1 MRKGRCSMSENVV
14 VKKRRRIR
22 HRGRAEQV
30 WIYLGKQLRFFINES
45 DWKVLPMAAVIAAL
59 VAMVIRNK
67 FFVNM
72 EGGLIGSFA
81 LCCVAIWNGC
91 FNSIQAVCRERA
103 IIKREHRSGMHIS
116 SYVVAHMIYQFLLC
130 AAQTVVTMYVLKLV
144 GVKFP
149 NEGSLVTGW
158 MILDIGLS
166 MFLISYASDM
176 LSLFISS
183 ICHTTTSAMTI
194 MPFVL
199 IFQLVFSGGIIPLP
213 AWSQSLSKLTISNYG
228 VKAIAS
234 QSGYNEMPME
244 TGWKTLVSMR
254 DKEFATTVTVGQIL
268 DALGSPAMDKYR
280 DQVVLRSVTVGE
292 VTEMLNSADETL
304 RLREKEIVHP
314 VTLREVLTYV
324 QGSSAMEG
332 LREKKIPLLGN
343 MGITFGDAVDKVLGS
358 EEMQSVL
365 DEGVRTTV
373 SFGKVLDILQADG
386 FAEENGDVVLNQPV
400 TLGQI
405 IDLLRNNEVIQGK
418 RDFSFDIRLSVGDI
432 LEIAGEERV
441 KELVMTKTADAA
453 RKPEYDRTLRNIAE
467 NWIWLGI
474 FIFLFA
480 AMATISLELI
490 DKDKR

>member
-1 MRKGRCSMSENVV
+1 MSENVV
-14 VKKRRRIR
+14 VKKRRKIR
-22 HRGRAEQV
+22 HRGRGAQIG
-30 WIYLGKQLRFFINES
+30 IYLGKQLRFFVNES
-45 DWKVLPMAAVIAAL
+45 DWKVIPMAAVIAGL

-81 LCCVAIWNGC
+81 LACVAIWNGC
-91 FNSIQAVCRERA
+91 FNSIQAICRERA

-116 SYVVAHMIYQFLLC
+116 SYVIAHMIYQFLLC
-130 AAQTVVTMYVLKLV
+130 LAQTAVTMYVLKMV

-149 NEGSLVTGW
+149 NEGSLITGW
-158 MILDIGLS
+158 MIVDIGIT

-244 TGWKTLVSMR
+244 TGWKTLLSLR
-254 DKEFATTVTVGQIL
+254 EKEFGTTVTVGQIL
-268 DALGSPAMDKYR
+268 DALGSPAMEKYR

-292 VTEMLNSADETL
+292 VTEILNSADETL
-304 RLREKEIVHP
+304 QLRDRVIIHP

-324 QGSSAMEG
+324 QNSSAMQG

-358 EEMQSVL
+358 EEMQPVL
-365 DEGVRTTV
+365 DEGINTTV
-373 SFGKVLDILQADG
+373 TVGKVLDILQADG
-386 FAEENGDVVLNQPV
+386 FAEENEDVVLNKPV
-400 TLGQI
+400 TFGQI
-405 IDLLRNNEVIQGK
+405 IDLLRNNEVIQRQ
-418 RDFSFDIRLSVGDI
+418 RDYSFEIHMSVGDI
-432 LEIAGEERV
+432 LEMVGEEKV
-441 KELVMTKTADAA
+441 KDLVMRKTADAA
-453 RKPEYDRTLRNIAE
+453 RKPEYDRTLENVAE
-467 NWIWLGI
+467 NWFWLGV